1 MYLVYDCYDDI
12 RNGKINNRKQLK
24 DLWAS
29 EIFDD
34 AMNNIDDND
43 IVLACLC
50 DLRDLVKDKMTD
62 KQIFGGLES
71 FGWKVINL
79 LDLQRD
85 LEDVKGYM
93 ENKCFIGG
101 FNEVIDLIN
110 KECNKVC

>member
-1 MYLVYDCYDDI
+1 MYLVVDLCSDI
-12 RNGKINNRKQLK
+12 KEVRNRKQLK
-24 DLWAS
+24 ELWAS
-29 EIFDD
+29 EIYVD
-34 AMNNIDDND
+34 ALDNIEDKN
-43 IVLACLC
+43 IVSSCLS
-50 DLRDLVKDKMTD
+50 DLRDLAKDKMTD